1 MERLLHF
8 IFGKHIRKSD
18 YMKEIIVVGAGH
30 AGVEAAMA
38 ISNMNIK
45 VKLITLSK
53 DLMATLACNPSIGG
67 PAKGIVV
74 REVDALGGVMGRLAD
89 LNALQIKMLN
99 TAKGPGVRALRNQID
114 KIKYSRMVRDVIEKQ
129 PNLELIQAQVKT
141 LIFENNKVSGVVL
154 ADGSEMRS
162 DVVVL
167 TTGTFLASQI
177 MIGQNVTDIASDD
190 QATTKEI
197 SKSLKSRG
205 LDIIRLKTGTVA
217 RIKTNSLNL
226 EVTEIQPGDEDLN
239 FFSWKTKK
247 GDITLPQLPC
257 YLTYTNLET
266 HKIIEN
272 NLEKSSMYSG
282 VVTGAGARYC
292 PSVEDKIVRFADK
305 KRHQLFIEPESL
317 ELDTV
322 YVQGLSTSLPEDV
335 QLEMIHSVKGLENAE
350 IVKYGFAIEYDAINP
365 IQLKPS
371 LESMHIENLFFA
383 GQINGTSGYEEA
395 AGQGIM
401 AGINAALKV
410 LDKEPFI
417 LRRDE
422 AYIGVMIDDLVTKG
436 TQEPYR
442 LLTSRSEYR
451 LLLRHDNADQR
462 LTQYGRDF
470 NVVKDEQYQAFK
482 NKMQTMSE
490 IEQALK
496 DVSFIGSDDINK
508 LLVKEGFSNLNDR
521 LSAYELLKRPR
532 ITVENIKPYLDFDY
546 DIDLAK
552 LVEIEIKYAGYIVK
566 AKREAGRLLKME
578 MVKID
583 EELDY
588 SKIDNLSVEGRE
600 KLMLIRPTTLGQ
612 ATRISGVNPADI
624 TVLSFHLNS
633 SNK

>member
-1 MERLLHF
+1 
-8 IFGKHIRKSD
+8 
-18 YMKEIIVVGAGH
+18 MKEIIVVGAGH
-30 AGVEAAMA
+30 AGIEAAMA
-38 ISNMNIK
+38 ISNMGVK
-45 VKLITLSK
+45 VKLITLNK

-114 KIKYSRMVRDVIEKQ
+114 KVKYVKMVRDVIESQ
-129 PNLELIQAQVKT
+129 DNLELIEAQVKS
-141 LIFENNKVSGVVL
+141 LIFEDEEVKGVIL
-154 ADGSEMRS
+154 AD
-162 DVVVL
+162 DTKIIADITIL

-177 MIGQNVTDIASDD
+177 MIGQNVENIASDN
-190 QATTKEI
+190 QKTTKGI
-197 SKSLKSRG
+197 SDSLKSKG
-205 LDIIRLKTGTVA
+205 LEIIRLKTGTVA
-217 RIKTNSLNL
+217 RIKTDSIDY
-226 EVTEIQPGDEDLN
+226 ESIEIQQGDDVPS
-239 FFSWKTKK
+239 FFSWQSKPE
-247 GDITLPQLPC
+247 DIKLKQLPC
-257 YLTYTNLET
+257 YLTYTNLQT
-266 HKIIEN
+266 HQIIED

-305 KRHQLFIEPESL
+305 KRHQLFVEPESL

-365 IQLKPS
+365 IQLKPT
-371 LESMHIENLFFA
+371 LESMHINNLFFA

-401 AGINAALKV
+401 AGINAVLK
-410 LDKEPFI
+410 LQGKQPFI

-462 LTQYGRDF
+462 LTTYGRDLG
-470 NVVKDEQYQAFK
+470 VVKENQYNALTNKLSKMAIIEENFK
-482 NKMQTMSE
+482 KTT
-490 IEQALK
+490 
-496 DVSFIGSDDINK
+496 FTGSDLVNE
-508 LLVKEGFSNLNDR
+508 LLTKESFKTLNER
-521 LSAYELLKRPR
+521 ISAFELLKRPR
-532 ITVENIKPYLDFDY
+532 ITVENLKPYLDFDY
-546 DIDLAK
+546 DLELAK

-566 AKREAGRLLKME
+566 AKREADRLKKME

-583 EELDY
+583 EKLDY
-588 SKIDNLSVEGRE
+588 NKVDNLSVEGRE
-600 KLMLIRPTTLGQ
+600 KLILIKPLTLGQ

-624 TVLSFHLNS
+624 TVLSFHLNAID
-633 SNK
+633 K

>member
-1 MERLLHF
+1 
-8 IFGKHIRKSD
+8 
-18 YMKEIIVVGAGH
+18 MKEIIVVGAGH
-30 AGVEAAMA
+30 AGIEAAMA
-38 ISNMNIK
+38 ISNMGVK
-45 VKLITLSK
+45 VKLITLNK

-114 KIKYSRMVRDVIEKQ
+114 KVKYVKMVRDVIESQ
-129 PNLELIQAQVKT
+129 DNLELIEAQVKS
-141 LIFENNKVSGVVL
+141 LIFEDEEVKGVIL
-154 ADGSEMRS
+154 AD
-162 DVVVL
+162 DTKIIADITIL

-177 MIGQNVTDIASDD
+177 MIGQNVENIASDN
-190 QATTKEI
+190 QKTTKGI
-197 SKSLKSRG
+197 SDSLKSKG
-205 LDIIRLKTGTVA
+205 LEIIRLKTGTVA
-217 RIKTNSLNL
+217 RIKTDSIDY
-226 EVTEIQPGDEDLN
+226 ESIEIQQGDDVPS
-239 FFSWKTKK
+239 FFSWQSKPE
-247 GDITLPQLPC
+247 DIKLKQLPC
-257 YLTYTNLET
+257 YLTYTNLQT
-266 HKIIEN
+266 HQIIED

-305 KRHQLFIEPESL
+305 KRHQLFVEPESL

-365 IQLKPS
+365 IQLKPT
-371 LESMHIENLFFA
+371 LESMHINNLFFA

-401 AGINAALKV
+401 AGINAVLK
-410 LDKEPFI
+410 LQGKQPFI

-462 LTQYGRDF
+462 LTTYGRDLG
-470 NVVKDEQYQAFK
+470 VVKENQYNALTNKLSKMAIIEENFK
-482 NKMQTMSE
+482 KTT
-490 IEQALK
+490 
-496 DVSFIGSDDINK
+496 FTGSDLVNE
-508 LLVKEGFSNLNDR
+508 LLTKESFKTLNER
-521 LSAYELLKRPR
+521 ISAFELLKRPR
-532 ITVENIKPYLDFDY
+532 ITVENLKPYLDFDY
-546 DIDLAK
+546 DLELAK

-566 AKREAGRLLKME
+566 AKREADRLKKME

-583 EELDY
+583 EKLDY
-588 SKIDNLSVEGRE
+588 SKVDNLSVEGRE
-600 KLMLIRPTTLGQ
+600 KLMLIRPLTLGQ

-624 TVLSFHLNS
+624 TVLSFHLNATD
-633 SNK
+633 K

>member
-1 MERLLHF
+1 MGQLRLY
-8 IFGKHIRKSD
+8 IFGRRTRKSD
-18 YMKEIIVVGAGH
+18 FMKEIIVVGAGH
-30 AGVEAAMA
+30 AGIEAAMA
-38 ISNMNIK
+38 ISNMGVK

-114 KIKYSRMVRDVIEKQ
+114 KIKYVKMVREVIESQ
-129 PNLELIQAQVKT
+129 DNLELIEAQVKS
-141 LIFENNKVSGVVL
+141 LIFEDDQVSGVIL
-154 ADGSEMRS
+154 ADGTEIFS
-162 DVVVL
+162 DITIL

-177 MIGQNVTDIASDD
+177 MIGQNVENIASDN
-190 QATTKEI
+190 QKTTKGI
-197 SKSLKSRG
+197 SDSLKSKG
-205 LDIIRLKTGTVA
+205 LEIIRLKTGTVA
-217 RIKTNSLNL
+217 RIKTDSIDYDSI
-226 EVTEIQPGDEDLN
+226 EIQPGDEIPS
-239 FFSWKTKK
+239 FFSWKTQPQ
-247 GDITLPQLPC
+247 DITLKQLPC
-257 YLTYTNLET
+257 YLTYTNLQT
-266 HKIIEN
+266 HQIIED

-305 KRHQLFIEPESL
+305 KRHQLFVEPESL

-365 IQLKPS
+365 IQLKPT
-371 LESMHIENLFFA
+371 LESMHINNLFFA

-401 AGINAALKV
+401 AGINAVLK
-410 LDKEPFI
+410 LQGKQPFI

-462 LTQYGRDF
+462 LTPYGRDLG
-470 NVVKDEQYQAFK
+470 VVKDDQYNALTDKLLKMEIIEK
-482 NKMQTMSE
+482 N
-490 IEQALK
+490 LK
-496 DVSFIGSDDINK
+496 ATTFTGSDLVNQ
-508 LLVKEGFSNLNDR
+508 LLEKEGFKTLNER
-521 LSAYELLKRPR
+521 ISAFELLKRPR

-546 DIDLAK
+546 DLELAK

-566 AKREAGRLLKME
+566 AKREADRLKKME

-583 EELDY
+583 EKLDY
-588 SKIDNLSVEGRE
+588 SKVDNLSVEGRE
-600 KLMLIRPTTLGQ
+600 KLMLIRPLTLGQ

-624 TVLSFHLNS
+624 TVLSFHLNATD
-633 SNK
+633 K

>member
-1 MERLLHF
+1 
-8 IFGKHIRKSD
+8 
-18 YMKEIIVVGAGH
+18 MKEIIVVGAGH